1 MMYPSVEWN
10 LTHGLPWNLAQQQQ
24 QQQQQQNPLEPKAPA
39 AENYQNSKV
48 PVLLAVRSASQTA
61 PWCQR

>member
-1 MMYPSVEWN
+1 MEFDTWAPLEFYN
-10 LTHGLPWNLAQQQQ
+10 NNK
-24 QQQQQQNPLEPKAPA
+24 NPLEPKAPA
-39 AENYQNSKV
+39 VENDQNSKV